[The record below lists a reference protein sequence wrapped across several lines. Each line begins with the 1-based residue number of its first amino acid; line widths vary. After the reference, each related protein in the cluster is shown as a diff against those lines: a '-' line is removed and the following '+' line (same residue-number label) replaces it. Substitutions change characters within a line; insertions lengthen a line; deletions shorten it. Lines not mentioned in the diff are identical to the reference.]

1 MDTASLP
8 NLLIKCLVFSSYMN
22 VYCLIR
28 AGSVC
33 DYGCVFL
40 YSFHEKFYS
49 YLGFF
54 FCHYQEDPAAKICLQ
69 TGELLCEMWEFSL
82 PRSCP
87 YGIPLLIM

>member
-54 FCHYQEDPAAKICLQ
+54 F
-69 TGELLCEMWEFSL
+69 L
-82 PRSCP
+82 PLPGGSCSKN
-87 YGIPLLIM
+87 LFADR